1 MLFSSVPFLFYF
13 LPCVLILYFLVP
25 RQLKNG
31 VLLLAS
37 LVFYGW
43 GEPRYLVLML
53 VSVAQ
58 GYVFGR
64 LIERHAERA
73 RLKRLWLTLSVV
85 LSLGMLGY
93 FKYADFFIANF
104 NAVTGM
110 SLPLLRIA
118 LPIGISF
125 YTFQILS
132 YVIDVYRGDVP
143 AQRNVIDLRSR
154 KHSIGKAALGL
165 RRFTAGLAK
174 KILIANVLGELVS
187 VFKGSAEQSVL
198 FTWLY
203 AAAYV
208 FQIYFDFSG
217 YSDMAIGLG
226 KILGFDFCE
235 NFDHPLISGSA
246 TEFWRRWHMSLGS
259 WFRDYLYIPLGGNR
273 VGRARWFLNIFIV
286 WFATGFWHG
295 AAWNFILWGLFFA
308 VLLVA
313 EKLWL
318 LRPLQKRK
326 WLGHIYMVIVL
337 AVSFVLFDAESI
349 SAAAKTVAA
358 MFGGG
363 HLPFT
368 SAETLYY
375 LRSYLPLLIVA
386 AVGATPLPKR
396 AFEALQKKRGGA
408 AVLTVA
414 EPVGILLLLV
424 VCTAYLIDGSFNP
437 FLYFRF

>member
-43 GEPRYLVLML
+43 GEPRYLVLRL

-93 FKYADFFIANF
+93 FKYADIFIANF

-110 SLPLLRIA
+110 SLPLLRLA

-143 AQRNVIDLRSR
+143 AQHNVIDLAAYIAMFPQLIAGPIVRYADVAEQLCSR

-217 YSDMAIGLG
+217 YSDMAIGL
-226 KILGFDFCE
+226 
-235 NFDHPLISGSA
+235 
-246 TEFWRRWHMSLGS
+246 
-259 WFRDYLYIPLGGNR
+259 
-273 VGRARWFLNIFIV
+273 
-286 WFATGFWHG
+286 
-295 AAWNFILWGLFFA
+295 
-308 VLLVA
+308 
-313 EKLWL
+313 
-318 LRPLQKRK
+318 
-326 WLGHIYMVIVL
+326 
-337 AVSFVLFDAESI
+337 
-349 SAAAKTVAA
+349 
-358 MFGGG
+358 
-363 HLPFT
+363 
-368 SAETLYY
+368 
-375 LRSYLPLLIVA
+375 
-386 AVGATPLPKR
+386 
-396 AFEALQKKRGGA
+396 
-408 AVLTVA
+408 
-414 EPVGILLLLV
+414 
-424 VCTAYLIDGSFNP
+424 
-437 FLYFRF
+437 